1 MRVSDNYK
9 YAGHE
14 KCQKH
19 PRLPKRGVPSR
30 NFTSKC
36 IKMEVSKND
45 QLVDTYQKTYGDE
58 CRICLKR
65 AVEICELFRNGDAIA
80 RKLMAVASV
89 QVSLPLF
96 PL

>member
-1 MRVSDNYK
+1 MSKTSSVSEE
-9 YAGHE
+9 GSS
-14 KCQKH
+14 
-19 PRLPKRGVPSR
+19 SR